1 MEFSNAHLLCILL
14 LQLQLLALWHAVN
27 SCGTMSSIL
36 YLSSTQA
43 NNKICNKCIFS
54 FAATMT
60 DHHTPTTALST
71 FTPKH
76 ESQGLKLLKLTLQL
90 YQGNSLLTQ
99 SSIVATYTAWLPW
112 HRPFEQTT
120 YKRSFHMQ
128 LKKYDQT
135 TACRRK

>member
-1 MEFSNAHLLCILL
+1 
-14 LQLQLLALWHAVN
+14 
-27 SCGTMSSIL
+27 
-36 YLSSTQA
+36 
-43 NNKICNKCIFS
+43 
-54 FAATMT
+54 MT